1 MNMSDTP
8 RTDALIS
15 SFPEEN
21 DLRGLAGCYN
31 KLLEHARQLEQRNA
45 ELRGVLHAL
54 LNRNITYN
62 GMDPNNPAAILPFE
76 SHDQAMNHIAEA
88 RALAKT
94 KE

>member
-31 KLLEHARQLEQRNA
+31 KLLEHARQLEQRNGRLVEALIDA
-45 ELRGVLHAL
+45 ESYLEELDENSVATGHNYWGLSSL
-54 LNRNITYN
+54 LPRIK
-62 GMDPNNPAAILPFE
+62 A
-76 SHDQAMNHIAEA
+76 
-88 RALAKT
+88 ALAKT